1 MFNSVRIQNFR
12 QFTDLRVDR
21 LGPINLITG
30 MNNSGKTS
38 FIEAVFLLCAP
49 TSPDTVLTIAGLR
62 GVDRV
67 ATSESYAWG
76 FIFGEGRTQSEI
88 VLEGTRTGDIFDTL
102 RIRASDESALT
113 LSNGR
118 ESNGAHGQLSI
129 STLNEA
135 QPSLEY
141 DYEIRSGSTQHRATS
156 RIRLVDREPVV
167 ERASGFGQR
176 RWHFVSHRPVDAEA
190 DATRFSRLV
199 EARRKGEVI
208 EALRVVEPRLTDLDV
223 LALRPP
229 VVAADIGLNRLVPMS
244 YMGQGFERLL
254 SIIPAIILTE
264 GGTVLIDEIEDGLH
278 HSVLTDVWRVIV
290 STALKYSVQVFATT
304 HSWECIE
311 AAVHASENH
320 PNSLAFV
327 RLERRSGRIHGVAG
341 TDEELRAAVESGF
354 ELR

>member
-129 STLNEA
+129 STL
-135 QPSLEY
+135 
-141 DYEIRSGSTQHRATS
+141 
-156 RIRLVDREPVV
+156 
-167 ERASGFGQR
+167 QR
-176 RWHFVSHRPVDAEA
+176 RA
-190 DATRFSRLV
+190 
-199 EARRKGEVI
+199 
-208 EALRVVEPRLTDLDV
+208 
-223 LALRPP
+223 
-229 VVAADIGLNRLVPMS
+229 
-244 YMGQGFERLL
+244 
-254 SIIPAIILTE
+254 
-264 GGTVLIDEIEDGLH
+264 
-278 HSVLTDVWRVIV
+278 
-290 STALKYSVQVFATT
+290 
-304 HSWECIE
+304 
-311 AAVHASENH
+311 
-320 PNSLAFV
+320 
-327 RLERRSGRIHGVAG
+327 
-341 TDEELRAAVESGF
+341 
-354 ELR
+354 